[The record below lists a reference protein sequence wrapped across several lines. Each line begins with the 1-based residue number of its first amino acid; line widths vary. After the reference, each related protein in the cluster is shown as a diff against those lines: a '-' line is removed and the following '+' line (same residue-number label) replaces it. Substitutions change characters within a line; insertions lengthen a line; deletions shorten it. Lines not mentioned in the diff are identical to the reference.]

1 VVNGVRRPAQVGED
15 QELQI
20 SFLQALD
27 PNHEDE
33 PQTNQDYGNIYTN
46 LGTGFEVAV
55 IFYDEEIN
63 DYQAV
68 PVVEFLRT
76 DDYLPRI
83 LTSAS
88 PPTGY
93 QAGSDGELFDQW
105 QFTID
110 GVGNIA
116 VSWDDD
122 SGSGRP
128 EQQPA
133 GHPPGQ
139 TRSEPYR
146 ASG

>member
-1 VVNGVRRPAQVGED
+1 VSLFADNGNIDSTATLIPNTGEFRQFRINLSRVVNGVRRPAQVGED

-88 PPTGY
+88 PR
-93 QAGSDGELFDQW
+93 QAIRREVTASYL
-105 QFTID
+105 T
-110 GVGNIA
+110 
-116 VSWDDD
+116 
-122 SGSGRP
+122 SGSSPSTGWAISR
-128 EQQPA
+128 
-133 GHPPGQ
+133 
-139 TRSEPYR
+139 
-146 ASG
+146 